1 MKMDFQKQN
10 PQLLEEY
17 FLERQ
22 VSFLGNTSLN
32 RGHLLENIVN

>member
-1 MKMDFQKQN
+1 MLLSEMKMDFQKEN

-22 VSFLGNTSLN
+22 VSFLGKY
-32 RGHLLENIVN
+32 